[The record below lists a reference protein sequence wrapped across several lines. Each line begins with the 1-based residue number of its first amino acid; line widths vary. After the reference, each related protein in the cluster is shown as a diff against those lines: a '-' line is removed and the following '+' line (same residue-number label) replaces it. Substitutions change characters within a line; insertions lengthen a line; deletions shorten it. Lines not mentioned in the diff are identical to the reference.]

1 MLTGGGDDAEEAT
14 EQVNQVTQPEVV
26 APIEEEVVVDKN
38 EEIDEKVI
46 SYNDVNK

>member
-1 MLTGGGDDAEEAT
+1 MLTGGGDDTEEAN
-14 EQVNQVTQPEVV
+14 EQVNQVIQPEVV
-26 APIEEEVVVDKN
+26 TPVEDVVVEKN